1 MTMPQRKH
9 LSWIIA
15 ACVVLAIPTWLGIQA
30 LRAPTRE
37 VMFLLKFDEPVRPN
51 VVTQD
56 EIDAVLGGG
65 YQLTFSDTYGPPAKK
80 NVVKIVG
87 LKVPGNLSDADI
99 ATKLERLR
107 YVTSVEVMTR
117 KR

>member
-1 MTMPQRKH
+1 MARPQRKY

-15 ACVVLAIPTWLGIQA
+15 ACVVLAIPTWLVIQA
-30 LRAPTRE
+30 VRGPTRE
-37 VMFLLKFDEPVRPN
+37 VMFLLKFSDPVRPN

-65 YQLTFSDTYGPPAKK
+65 HMLTFSDTYGSREKN

-87 LKVPGNLSDADI
+87 LQVRGNLSDADI

-107 YVTSVEVMTR
+107 HVTTVEVMTR